1 MIEEESRRTDG
12 LYVPSTAIW
21 NSYCVVVLSY
31 RRSYLQWSLTKVH
44 QQFGAGLP
52 SWDFIKWI
60 KIKLRQLYRC
70 FHDGALKSTNH
81 MQKRLSAQVWKIHPA
96 HSSSKRQKLGQT
108 SALAVSGA
116 AAGLAEVDE
125 AKAATTARAIEEET
139 RIICELCDLG
149 SDDFEDSRRT
159 AGFYVLKYCYMK
171 FVLGGCA
178 FKQMR
183 AWSAMP
189 ADCQPTIYW
198 TNSRVQSA
206 VIPLYQK
213 HSTSWSHFRT
223 PRWVCWVQ
231 DLSKQKPG

>member
-1 MIEEESRRTDG
+1 M
-12 LYVPSTAIW
+12 
-21 NSYCVVVLSY
+21 
-31 RRSYLQWSLTKVH
+31 
-44 QQFGAGLP
+44 
-52 SWDFIKWI
+52 
-60 KIKLRQLYRC
+60 
-70 FHDGALKSTNH
+70 
-81 MQKRLSAQVWKIHPA
+81 
-96 HSSSKRQKLGQT
+96 HSSLKRQKVGQL
-108 SALAVSGA
+108 SAPAVSGA

-189 ADCQPTIYW
+189 ADCQPRSINNWVRNYHLLNIHVP
-198 TNSRVQSA
+198 TNRQFGIETTQYLGVVSAWQCRQTRTLYLSR
-206 VIPLYQK
+206 
-213 HSTSWSHFRT
+213 HFLRQM
-223 PRWVCWVQ
+223 V
-231 DLSKQKPG
+231 SKVLFFSFSL